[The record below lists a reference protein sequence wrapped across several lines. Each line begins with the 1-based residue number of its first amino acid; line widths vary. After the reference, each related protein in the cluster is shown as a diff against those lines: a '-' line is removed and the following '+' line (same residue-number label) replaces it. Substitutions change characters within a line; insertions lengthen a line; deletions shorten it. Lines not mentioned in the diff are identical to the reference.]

1 MNSILGK
8 NNNNTPSPRG
18 NNPMEM
24 LNQFKQ
30 FASSFKGDP
39 KQEVMNLVQ
48 NGKMSQAQ
56 LQQLMGMT
64 KQVGRFLK

>member
-8 NNNNTPSPRG
+8 NNNNTPRG
-18 NNPMEM
+18 SNPMEM

-39 KQEVMNLVQ
+39 KQEVVNLVQ
-48 NGKMSQAQ
+48 SGKMSQAQ
-56 LQQLMGMT
+56 LQQLMGVA

>member
-8 NNNNTPSPRG
+8 NNNNTPSSRG

-48 NGKMSQAQ
+48 SGKMSQAQ
-56 LQQLMGMT
+56 LQQLMGMA